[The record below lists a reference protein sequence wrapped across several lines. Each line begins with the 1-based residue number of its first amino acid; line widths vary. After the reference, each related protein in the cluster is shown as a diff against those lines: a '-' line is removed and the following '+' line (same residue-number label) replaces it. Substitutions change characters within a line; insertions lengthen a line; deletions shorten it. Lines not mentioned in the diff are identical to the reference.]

1 MTVEAFIPEIVICLI
16 ANAIWEA
23 LKSICHK
30 NG

>member
-1 MTVEAFIPEIVICLI
+1 MTVEAFISEIVICLI

-30 NG
+30 ND

>member
-1 MTVEAFIPEIVICLI
+1 MTVEAFISEIVICLI
-16 ANAIWEA
+16 ANAIWEV

>member
-1 MTVEAFIPEIVICLI
+1 MTVGGFISEIVICLI

-23 LKSICHK
+23 FKSMRHK

>member
-1 MTVEAFIPEIVICLI
+1 MTVEGFISEIVICLI

-23 LKSICHK
+23 LKSMRYK

>member
-1 MTVEAFIPEIVICLI
+1 MTVEGFISEIVICLI

-23 LKSICHK
+23 FKSMCRK

>member
-1 MTVEAFIPEIVICLI
+1 MTVEGVISEIVICLI

-23 LKSICHK
+23 LKSICYK